1 MLLRKTVFAFALAA
15 VAGISTAYAQGTAPS
30 PAASDH
36 MSGHSMKS
44 DHMSGHSM
52 KSDHMSGHSMKSD
65 HMSGHSMKSDHMS
78 GHPAA
83 SPSSTP

>member
-1 MLLRKTVFAFALAA
+1 MFLPKTVLAFALAV
-15 VAGISTAYAQGTAPS
+15 VAGMTTAYAQETAASPS

-52 KSDHMSGHSMKSD
+52 KSDHMSGGSMKSD
-65 HMSGHSMKSDHMS
+65 HMMS
-78 GHPAA
+78 GHPKA
-83 SPSSTP
+83 SPSPTP